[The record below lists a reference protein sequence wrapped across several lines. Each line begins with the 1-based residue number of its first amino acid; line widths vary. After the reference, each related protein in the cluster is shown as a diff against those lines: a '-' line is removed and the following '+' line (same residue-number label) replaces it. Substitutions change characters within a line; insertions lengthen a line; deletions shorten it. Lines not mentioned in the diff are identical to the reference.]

1 MSRSRGLMSGV
12 VRFEPDELVVTV
24 GAGTSMNELAA
35 VLGSQRQRLRI
46 PTIGTVGG
54 VLATRRNG
62 PFPSDN
68 SALPNIVLQIKAVDG
83 IGREFVAGGG
93 TVKNVSGFDLV
104 KLLVG
109 SWGTLA
115 TITEAI
121 LRTEPVPPCS
131 RWFLG
136 EGDVRSLYRPALVAR
151 SRDGLCVNLEGHP
164 EDVAQQAGQ
173 LIGFNEIGPPT
184 AEELT
189 GLFAIASTPPRYG
202 GLTPALLAVCRRLK
216 TEFDPENTLSPGL
229 STEWGLT

>member
-1 MSRSRGLMSGV
+1 MDMSRSRGLASGV

-24 GAGTSMNELAA
+24 GAGTTMDELAA
-35 VLGSQRQRLRI
+35 VLASHRQRLRI

-68 SALPNIVLQIKAVDG
+68 SALPNIALQIKAVDG

-121 LRTEPVPPCS
+121 LRTEPIPACS

-136 EGDVRSLYRPALVAR
+136 EGDVRSLYRPALVAQ
-151 SRDGLCVNLEGHP
+151 SRNGLCVNLEGHP
-164 EDVAQQAGQ
+164 DDVATSRGVVWFQRDQSANDRGNDSS
-173 LIGFNEIGPPT
+173 LRHFENATPVRGPD
-184 AEELT
+184 T
-189 GLFAIASTPPRYG
+189 GTSG
-202 GLTPALLAVCRRLK
+202 GLSS
-216 TEFDPENTLSPGL
+216 PE
-229 STEWGLT
+229 E